1 MQHTDDTGWID
12 NHGFF
17 SATQKG
23 DIQILR
29 SRINPVIIR
38 LNRVIRVQKQ
48 EFISTE
54 ANSRNADWIIKNRI
68 LKFFLAQE

>member
-48 EFISTE
+48 EFTS
-54 ANSRNADWIIKNRI
+54 NSDAIKTKAGNKKI
-68 LKFFLAQE
+68 N